1 MPSTPPEIKS
11 GLLDMESRSRA
22 PRPRNPK
29 LEIAV
34 PPPPP
39 VPPPILVPA
48 VDTTPMDAPATEGAP
63 AAAPHRLRAPA
74 RPTVRGVQ
82 IYLDSEA
89 DQVLRACREA
99 GEVSNS
105 AVMRLALAELAAR
118 RTPEEIVRI
127 LLFGDNPAHRAP
139 GRKRGA

>member
-1 MPSTPPEIKS
+1 LPSTPPEIKS
-11 GLLDMESRSRA
+11 GLLDMEARSRA

-29 LEIAV
+29 LEIVV

-39 VPPPILVPA
+39 TLVPA
-48 VDTTPMDAPATEGAP
+48 VDTTPMDAPAKEGAAP
-63 AAAPHRLRAPA
+63 AAAPQRLRAPA

-82 IYLDSEA
+82 IYLDGEA

-105 AVMRLALAELAAR
+105 AVIRLALAELAAR
-118 RTPEEIVRI
+118 RTSEEIVRI

>member
-11 GLLDMESRSRA
+11 GLLDMETRSRA

-39 VPPPILVPA
+39 TLVPA
-48 VDTTPMDAPATEGAP
+48 VDTTPMDAPATEDAAA
-63 AAAPHRLRAPA
+63 AAAPQRLRAPA

-82 IYLDSEA
+82 IYLDGEA

-105 AVMRLALAELAAR
+105 AVIRLALAELAAR

>member
-1 MPSTPPEIKS
+1 LPSTPPEIKS
-11 GLLDMESRSRA
+11 GLLDMETRSRA
-22 PRPRNPK
+22 PRPRKPK

-34 PPPPP
+34 PPP
-39 VPPPILVPA
+39 PPPILVPA
-48 VDTTPMDAPATEGAP
+48 VDTTPMDAPATEDAAP
-63 AAAPHRLRAPA
+63 AAAPQRLRAPA

-82 IYLDSEA
+82 IYLDGEA

-105 AVMRLALAELAAR
+105 AVIRLALAELAAR

>member
-11 GLLDMESRSRA
+11 GLLDMEARSRA

-29 LEIAV
+29 LEIVV

-39 VPPPILVPA
+39 TLVPA
-48 VDTTPMDAPATEGAP
+48 VDTTPMDAPAKEGAAP
-63 AAAPHRLRAPA
+63 AAAPQRLRAPA

-82 IYLDSEA
+82 IYLDGEA

-105 AVMRLALAELAAR
+105 AVIRLALAELVAR

>member
-11 GLLDMESRSRA
+11 GLLDMETRSRA

-29 LEIAV
+29 LEIVV

-39 VPPPILVPA
+39 TLVPA
-48 VDTTPMDAPATEGAP
+48 VDTTPMDAPAKEGAAP
-63 AAAPHRLRAPA
+63 AAAPQRLRAPA

-82 IYLDSEA
+82 IYLDGEA

-105 AVMRLALAELAAR
+105 AVIRLALAELAAR
-118 RTPEEIVRI
+118 RTSEEIVRI

>member
-1 MPSTPPEIKS
+1 LPSTPPEIKS
-11 GLLDMESRSRA
+11 GLLDMEARSRA

-39 VPPPILVPA
+39 TLVPA
-48 VDTTPMDAPATEGAP
+48 VDTTPMDAPAKEGAAP
-63 AAAPHRLRAPA
+63 AAAPQRLRAPA

-82 IYLDSEA
+82 IYLDGEA

-105 AVMRLALAELAAR
+105 AVIRLALAELAAR
-118 RTPEEIVRI
+118 RTSEEIVRI